1 MIHGQHPFSC
11 DFELIR
17 FISFRHNVNL
27 TQKLFGRGW
36 AMKRIDGGKG
46 ALCEMVEPDGHSVA
60 EVVRKLEK
68 LKQWANHFG
77 IQTRLDIIIEWAR
90 TGPWNQPLYVE

>member
-1 MIHGQHPFSC
+1 
-11 DFELIR
+11 
-17 FISFRHNVNL
+17 
-27 TQKLFGRGW
+27 
-36 AMKRIDGGKG
+36 MKRIDGGKG